1 MKQFLLFPV
10 LFLAALCVFS
20 CGQET
25 TKEVT
30 ERSLIVLV
38 KDKSSSIS
46 QSEVEKEVEIKHL
59 KRYLNQHLSENTDVV
74 VMDINSYSDSR
85 TNSVWFK
92 FVTPKV
98 QESTKVKSK
107 TQQELEQTLYQG
119 KVRKTLKSTQKKIVQ
134 TMYGT
139 ATSSNQTA
147 IVELLHPISE
157 ILKNYD
163 KASICVYSDL
173 IQESDFR
180 DFIKGEW
187 KMPSKTYATNLAKT
201 DFEHLQQQRLLI
213 DISKVT
219 SFDVVTPN
227 NPENDKYYVA
237 MPYYWD
243 TILGLGKFT
252 GTINWQKL

>member
-1 MKQFLLFPV
+1 MKTILQISVVLLSILSV
-10 LFLAALCVFS
+10 VS
-20 CGQET
+20 CQKEA
-25 TKEVT
+25 TKEVP
-30 ERSLIVLV
+30 ERSLLVLV
-38 KDKSSSIS
+38 KDKSASIS
-46 QSEVEKEVEIKHL
+46 QSQSEQEMEIKHL
-59 KRYLNQHLSENTDVV
+59 TRYLNQNLIENTDVV
-74 VMDINSYSDSR
+74 VMDINSHSDSR
-85 TNSVWFK
+85 TNTTWYKFK
-92 FVTPKV
+92 APKIQEATRV
-98 QESTKVKSK
+98 QSESEK
-107 TQQELEQTLYQG
+107 ELEQTFYQS
-119 KVRKTLKSTQKKIVQ
+119 KVLRTLKATQKKIVQ

-163 KASICVYSDL
+163 KASIYVYSDL

-180 DFIKGEW
+180 DFTKGEW
-187 KMPSKTYATNLAKT
+187 SMPSKTYATDLAKT
-201 DFEHLQQQRLLI
+201 DFEHLQQQRLQI
-213 DISKVT
+213 DLSKVT